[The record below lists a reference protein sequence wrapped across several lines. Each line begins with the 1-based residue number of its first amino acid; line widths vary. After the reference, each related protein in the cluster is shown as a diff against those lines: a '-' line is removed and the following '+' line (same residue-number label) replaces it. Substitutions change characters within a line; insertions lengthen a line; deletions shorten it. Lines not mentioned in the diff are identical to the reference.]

1 MTIEKIDYEELLA
14 TYSLTTEAIAL
25 LRQYRPYLELMPSMR
40 RPEDSLITVPLP
52 IVRVRKL
59 QANSNSSGFG
69 NIYSSEPMQLPCEIA
84 FLMCDPEWKVKT
96 GREIFVFIHR
106 PGEDLSEILGRWRQT
121 QVILGK
127 EYEWIFP
134 LRHQHLLTEGAD
146 KIYPLFVLSQDSP
159 DRIRRGLKGAHLPCI
174 TQQVLS
180 KEGVVEDLFP
190 HHRSDTSSSPS
201 SNSTASIEPLESP
214 ES

>member
-25 LRQYRPYLELMPSMR
+25 LRQHRPYLELMPSMR

-59 QANSNSSGFG
+59 QANSNSGFG

-190 HHRSDTSSSPS
+190 HHCSDPSSSPS
-201 SNSTASIEPLESP
+201 SNSTESLEPPQS
-214 ES
+214 